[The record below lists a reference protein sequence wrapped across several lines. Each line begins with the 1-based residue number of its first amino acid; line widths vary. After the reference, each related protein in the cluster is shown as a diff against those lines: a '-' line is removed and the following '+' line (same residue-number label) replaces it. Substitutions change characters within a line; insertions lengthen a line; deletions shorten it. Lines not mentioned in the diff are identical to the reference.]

1 MNILLVSSSRHG
13 STDEVA
19 DVIAERLREAGLT
32 VEQAHPEDVTDVSGY
47 DAFVIGS
54 AIYMTHWTDE
64 AVEFTWRFHDQLRD
78 KPVWAFSVGLSGL
91 PKGKISDPHR
101 IGPVLLNLDP
111 EDHVTFP
118 GRLDP
123 SALSLRERTIA
134 RMGGASE
141 GDFRDMEAVR
151 DWASAIATT
160 LTSLA

>member
-19 DVIAERLREAGLT
+19 DVIAERLRDAGLT
-32 VEQAHPEDVTDVSGY
+32 VEQARPEDVTDVSGY

-64 AVEFTWRFHDQLRD
+64 AVEFTWRFHDELLA
-78 KPVWAFSVGLSGL
+78 KPIWAFSVGLSGL
-91 PKGKISDPHR
+91 PKGKVSDPYR
-101 IGPVLLNLDP
+101 VGPVLLTIDP
-111 EDHVTFP
+111 EDHVTFL

-123 SALSLRERTIA
+123 SGLSLRERTIA

-141 GDFRDMEAVR
+141 GDFRDMDAVR

-160 LTSLA
+160 LTSLS